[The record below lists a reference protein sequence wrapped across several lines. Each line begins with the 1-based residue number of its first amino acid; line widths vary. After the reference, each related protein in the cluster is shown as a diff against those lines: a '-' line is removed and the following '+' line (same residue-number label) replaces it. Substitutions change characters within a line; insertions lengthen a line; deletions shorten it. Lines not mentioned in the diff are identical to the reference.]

1 MSRAIYHRGLTI
13 ESDPKKP
20 VLSIEGQDIPIQKTD
35 GQYQSKD
42 YPELKADTPEELAK
56 LFIERSPEYEQRRRI
71 RTKHIDLLKK
81 GVERWNRWR
90 RKYPHIR
97 PTLYDLDFR
106 EAGINPDL
114 SGINFSNAD
123 LRNANLDGTILV
135 RANFHETNL
144 GSATLRG
151 AKLQNANFCRTD
163 LYRTDLSGADLT
175 DANLQG
181 TQLAWTSF
189 AGAKLIGCTIY
200 GLSAWDLDLEGAI
213 QKDLNIIYRE
223 FDEGPGEDKYSNL
236 FVDDIQVAQFI
247 YLLLHNKQIRDA
259 IDTITSKVVLI
270 LGRFKPGRKEILDS
284 LRTELRKKGY
294 VPVLFDFEKPQSRS
308 FIETVSTL
316 AHLARFVIADVTEP
330 RIVIQEIPHIVDNVA
345 VPVQPILLHGH
356 EEGELITLADLRKN
370 HRSLLDTFVYENEI
384 SLINNLE
391 EKIIEP
397 AEELF
402 KQLNG

>member
-270 LGRFKPGRKEILDS
+270 LGRFKPGR
-284 LRTELRKKGY
+284 
-294 VPVLFDFEKPQSRS
+294 
-308 FIETVSTL
+308 

>member
-13 ESDPKKP
+13 ESDPKE
-20 VLSIEGQDIPIQKTD
+20 LLLLIEGQHIPVQMTD
-35 GQYQSKD
+35 GQYQSKE
-42 YPELKADTPEELAK
+42 YPEFQADSLEQVAR
-56 LFIERSPEYEQRRRI
+56 LFIERSPEYEQRRRV
-71 RTKHIDLLKK
+71 RTEHIELLKQ
-81 GVERWNRWR
+81 GVERWNHWR
-90 RKYPHIR
+90 RECPHIR

-123 LRNANLDGTILV
+123 LRNANLDGTKLTRV
-135 RANFHETNL
+135 NFHEANL
-144 GSATLRG
+144 GN
-151 AKLQNANFCRTD
+151 AKLKRANLQHANFCRTD
-163 LYRTDLSGADLT
+163 LYCTDLSDADLT
-175 DANLQG
+175 GANLQG
-181 TQLAWTSF
+181 TQLARTSF
-189 AGAKLIGCTIY
+189 AGAQLIGCTIY
-200 GLSAWDLDLEGAI
+200 GLSAWDLDMEGAI

-223 FDEGPGEDKYSNL
+223 FEEGSGEDKFSNL

-270 LGRFKPGRKEILDS
+270 LGRFKPGRKEILDL
-284 LRTELRKKGY
+284 LRTELRKRGY
-294 VPVLFDFEKPQSRS
+294 VPVLFDFEKPRSRN
-308 FIETVSTL
+308 FIETVSAL

-345 VPVQPILLHGH
+345 VPVKPILLQG
-356 EEGELITLADLRKN
+356 EEMELAALVDLRKN
-370 HRSLLDTFVYENEI
+370 HRSLLETYVYENEI

-391 EKIIEP
+391 RMIIEP

-402 KQLNG
+402 KQLN